1 MGMFITYS
9 ISQKN
14 CPKTHVFGKTIYL
27 GTKSNIYLKTFTNS
41 YTVVYKDLYT
51 VVDKDMVHDRRL
63 SYIVRLST
71 IKFRG
76 GEVEFPT
83 IFMLKF
89 TSLLS
94 REIVTKCFTRQNV
107 TQKL

>member
-1 MGMFITYS
+1 MFITY
-9 ISQKN
+9 ISQN
-14 CPKTHVFGKTIYL
+14 NRPKIHVFGKTICL
-27 GTKSNIYLKTFTNS
+27 GTKSNIYLKTFTKSN
-41 YTVVYKDLYT
+41 T